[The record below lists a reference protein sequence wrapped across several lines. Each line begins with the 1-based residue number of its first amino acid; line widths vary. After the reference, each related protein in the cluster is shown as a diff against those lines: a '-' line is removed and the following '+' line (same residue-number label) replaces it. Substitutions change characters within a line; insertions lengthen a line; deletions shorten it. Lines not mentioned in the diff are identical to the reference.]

1 MTNDKLLGAVQSRAA
16 RAAIGASAMRGRGNK
31 GAVAACRSF
40 LCQLDLSPFGTT
52 NGAAFAEALD
62 RSTKELRARL
72 PRGAQHWGLARK
84 ALNIFLRDAF
94 YTTYLN
100 AAYHLQRAEHLFEIP
115 LDSITATQLKR
126 AAGRAV
132 LPRWPGVKHLTP
144 SLSAE
149 FQKAAA
155 VEARKK
161 GITRVHLD
169 AYWWSASR
177 DGDAH

>member
-31 GAVAACRSF
+31 GAAAACRSF
-40 LCQLDLSPFGTT
+40 LCQLDLSPFGTAD
-52 NGAAFAEALD
+52 GDAFARELD
-62 RSTKELRARL
+62 RSTRELLAKL
-72 PRGAQHWGLARK
+72 PREARHWGLARK

-94 YTTYLN
+94 YTTYLDS
-100 AAYHLQRAEHLFEIP
+100 AFHLRRAEHLFEIP

-126 AAGRAV
+126 ATGRAV
-132 LPRWPGVKHLTP
+132 LPRWPGVKHVAP
-144 SLSAE
+144 SLSSE

-155 VEARKK
+155 VQARKK
-161 GITRVHLD
+161 GIARVHLD
-169 AYWWSASR
+169 AYWWSLGR